1 MKGHYIVLALVTTL
15 VVSTFAIVC
24 TRNVSAG
31 VESSSTWPWTMDDGI
46 RLEGGWPGNPCI
58 LELSDGTYRM
68 YYSDS
73 ILEYYPLGGVTKSAV
88 SADGL
93 TWAREDGFR
102 LAYGVGGE
110 EGYAGSPEVVVLLDG
125 TYRMY
130 YCHEYYDAAK
140 DDYRSQFLSAVSVDG
155 LEWTK
160 EPGIRI
166 DCGGTY
172 DRTRV
177 EHIDLVKL
185 PDETFRMYYSGLD
198 GTHYRILSAVSAD
211 GLTWTKEEGVRIDVG
226 GVYDSLHALSSVTTS
241 LPEGG
246 YVMHYLGH
254 SEEWTG
260 HLLSAVSTDGLL
272 WTKQEGIRIENGEY
286 TLIAPSAMIR
296 LPDNTYRMYIT
307 ADRFPIWTDR
317 MRIISAQAPRL
328 TIDLSPPEISIA
340 SPEAKSYPQ
349 DETLD
354 IGFSAT
360 DDNSGIAS
368 VRGLITPDPATIYID
383 PQITAAQLGE
393 TFSINIS
400 IANAVDVGTWQVG
413 LKWNPGIIDFVSVA
427 QGDFLNSHGSTIWAQ
442 EIHQSEGYIYCAAAM
457 APPPI
462 GVNGGG
468 VLATVTFEAIAEG
481 DSTLEFTNPGYDT
494 FLMNPEGMD
503 LPFGVLNG
511 GVSVILGSPAHDVAV
526 IDVTASPLK
535 IASSEPVTI
544 TVVVENQGNR
554 IETFDVTTFYDSNMI
569 STQTQTL
576 APYASATLTF
586 TWDTTGVGIGS
597 YLIKAEASLVPGEV
611 DTVDNTYVDG
621 PVAVGMGV
629 HNGQTIELSTLPTG
643 KYTLTV
649 RAFDNA
655 GNKAEAAVVFKV
667 MPVIHLQFD
676 IEPDCLNL
684 MSNGQYVTGYLE
696 LPNGYDV
703 ANINVSSILLN
714 CTVPV
719 DQSAPHAIGDHD
731 KDSIP
736 DLMVK
741 FNRTTLVQ
749 YIVSQHIQFG
759 NVALALTGQLKDGT
773 FLKGSVAIKVSGLM
787 GDVNCDGKV
796 DIRDVALAIYA
807 FCSHPGDKRWND
819 NANFA
824 QPWDVIN
831 ILDLAKIILNCGKH
845 YP

>member
-1 MKGHYIVLALVTTL
+1 
-15 VVSTFAIVC
+15 
-24 TRNVSAG
+24 
-31 VESSSTWPWTMDDGI
+31 
-46 RLEGGWPGNPCI
+46 
-58 LELSDGTYRM
+58 
-68 YYSDS
+68 
-73 ILEYYPLGGVTKSAV
+73 
-88 SADGL
+88 
-93 TWAREDGFR
+93 
-102 LAYGVGGE
+102 
-110 EGYAGSPEVVVLLDG
+110 
-125 TYRMY
+125 
-130 YCHEYYDAAK
+130 
-140 DDYRSQFLSAVSVDG
+140 
-155 LEWTK
+155 
-160 EPGIRI
+160 
-166 DCGGTY
+166 
-172 DRTRV
+172 
-177 EHIDLVKL
+177 
-185 PDETFRMYYSGLD
+185 
-198 GTHYRILSAVSAD
+198 
-211 GLTWTKEEGVRIDVG
+211 
-226 GVYDSLHALSSVTTS
+226 
-241 LPEGG
+241 
-246 YVMHYLGH
+246 
-254 SEEWTG
+254 
-260 HLLSAVSTDGLL
+260 
-272 WTKQEGIRIENGEY
+272 
-286 TLIAPSAMIR
+286 
-296 LPDNTYRMYIT
+296 
-307 ADRFPIWTDR
+307 
-317 MRIISAQAPRL
+317 
-328 TIDLSPPEISIA
+328 
-340 SPEAKSYPQ
+340 
-349 DETLD
+349 
-354 IGFSAT
+354 
-360 DDNSGIAS
+360 
-368 VRGLITPDPATIYID
+368 
-383 PQITAAQLGE
+383 
-393 TFSINIS
+393 
-400 IANAVDVGTWQVG
+400 
-413 LKWNPGIIDFVSVA
+413 
-427 QGDFLNSHGSTIWAQ
+427 
-442 EIHQSEGYIYCAAAM
+442 M